1 MASCM
6 LAIFLFL
13 VELVAYERLCGVAC
27 WFEEARLL
35 PRLLLLLLVWLPWS
49 KLWLCMRVG
58 DRSLGPAFSAMTRDW
73 PFFSDKM
80 SSSQPP

>member
-35 PRLLLLLLVWLPWS
+35 PRLLLLLLV
-49 KLWLCMRVG
+49 
-58 DRSLGPAFSAMTRDW
+58 
-73 PFFSDKM
+73 
-80 SSSQPP
+80 